1 MTTLAPMSAA
11 YYARWRETAAAD
23 YAEDNVAAGR
33 WPAEGAL
40 ERSRREF
47 DELLPQG
54 LATPDNFLFEIRD
67 AEGGASV
74 GSIWFAIVERGSER
88 HAFVYDVVVD
98 PAQRRRGHALRAFE
112 ALEPRVR
119 ALGLSRIG
127 LHVFGNNPGAQAL
140 YRRLGYG
147 VTGINMVKQLEAP
160 AEARETLRSH

>member
-1 MTTLAPMSAA
+1 MTVLAPMGAA

-23 YAEDNVAAGR
+23 YAQDNIAAGR
-33 WPAEGAL
+33 WPASGAL

-54 LATPDNFLFEIRD
+54 LATPEHFLFEIRD
-67 AEGGASV
+67 AQGGATV
-74 GSIWFAIVERGSER
+74 GSIWFAIVERGGDR
-88 HAFVYDVVVD
+88 HAYVYDVAVD
-98 PAQRRRGHALRAFE
+98 PPQRRRGHALRAFE

-127 LHVFGNNPGAQAL
+127 LHVFGHNPGAQAL

-147 VTGINMVKQLEAP
+147 VTGINMVKQLQAQAELGEAS
-160 AEARETLRSH
+160 RSH